1 MSLTSDILELSQQ
14 LQQEHLFV
22 SMERESLQRLYH
34 NVTVM
39 SEQLFHTAWVASQQ
53 KLNLQQFMSQGINA
67 STTSEVY
74 SDNNQLESTNFVDSY
89 KVFSYHDSKYGELM
103 RFLYERPTLLAMLI
117 IEGEERQAGSG
128 DGVVAH
134 IIGLTVT
141 SVYGSC
147 LFHEDEQAV
156 LRLLKTLLDRQ
167 VANSDNPR
175 RLVRRQSTA
184 FSRVYK
190 HLCESLFSARLFLT
204 AALYDPIMRLLMEDE
219 WFFDID
225 PDKAFVRFAPAE
237 KLRRFGEPGTEEHK
251 QKQAQYRAFIVDKLV
266 FLAMRFINSIKANIQ
281 CFPASLG
288 WLVSQVYRVL
298 TERGQVSMQ
307 EVRASCADLVFALFI
322 CPAICDP
329 EPHGITS
336 DVPISHIARH
346 NLMQMAQIIQ
356 VLAMSQWEEIDPKVR
371 DIYGKFEKGCM
382 SSVLDLFLEGPWDD
396 ITEHVVAAKTS
407 QAAGTSRSA
416 VLLTAENVK
425 EMINFIRTASS
436 GVEEKTRRQLDQL
449 VSALPSDLPPSTDSE
464 LSSFTGSGV
473 YSPVS
478 PEAPGTPTS
487 ERKLFK
493 TKGAR
498 KKRSTTVMTPL
509 SDLQVAEGGEGG
521 GDSKASR
528 PVSDVLVLSMYP
540 PGDCPG
546 MLPEKKVLSSMPESQ
561 IQKSPASNTHVN
573 HSVTIATPQVAP
585 NPEIQEKRTRFS
597 LSHDQESIGNASDYQ
612 EVNSE
617 AASSHS
623 VEDDEVDDPEL
634 ETEDNFSD
642 MMSANVSGRGS
653 PSISGR
659 DTPLS
664 QAGSVEDNNP
674 PAAQLPVPVPE
685 TVRKQNRVDVT
696 DRFGKFEIKAEL
708 ERDECKSTVS
718 DTWSTD
724 VLASDSEPPEL
735 NQVDRLEEVTEE
747 IGRPGL
753 LVGAEPLSEISETA
767 SDAWSTDVLASDTDE
782 KHSEL
787 LKDLEQDL
795 LGGGLDREYADHSL
809 VNEEGEEHQI
819 DMDSMGA
826 TGVGPSNQSEGADTF
841 SDVFSEDGDK
851 TSGAI
856 GGSTGGSSGTP
867 KKSSSIVH
875 HFPSGPNLQ
884 LPPAALRQPVKHSEP
899 RAEGGSTWPS
909 GASPLSAGSH
919 PPPSTSAVFGGARSK
934 VRDKRTRRGSSGGGG
949 GGGGDEGGMISEF
962 DPLSSQSSG
971 RRSSRDKVVG
981 RRGNNMQNTQNWVD
995 HPGKPDSRLTSSDG
1009 RHGVSSPLPLISST
1023 EVAGPGSDLPLG
1035 PPSSGR
1041 SGRTGSRD
1049 SGIDI
1054 WVSTNGQMSGN
1065 SPTGRASLDSSL
1077 IGSSPR
1083 LHSQQV
1089 AGGRASLDSNLQRL
1103 HQNLS
1108 NRGTGVT
1115 IASPDSGLHLGS
1127 SSNRSSRPLEIV
1139 SPLFNFTS
1147 SPDNKGPP
1155 QQPSRSTSLGNN
1167 SGSNGIPTGDLLNLS
1182 INTDAVR
1189 ENSPLMLMD
1198 SHFDGQ
1204 GGTTEPLLQGNS
1216 MEKHQEKTA
1225 PPQIQVTNIFK
1236 TITRISS
1243 EEDGDTLLRTDT
1255 EKANKSGSDRESLEG
1270 DVARP
1275 FEQQALNLNE
1285 RRLSSAITSGDS
1297 FCLGTDTDLTD
1308 HGEIPPGTLKDPSTS
1323 FKDAVS
1329 IIEEEPHYTQT
1340 SDSVHSNSEPFFSV
1354 NSDAVSVPALNLDG
1368 KDDTAVAPGKSLLNI
1383 KSHHRED
1390 SSGSNQSG
1398 SSLKLSGENQDYKEQ
1413 AADSILHSDEKDFH
1427 NEGERMKKGHGGGGG
1442 GGSGGFLRSMKDRL
1456 HKGIKKKTPKTEKD
1470 SEMSDSPSA
1479 SPKLP
1484 RAPLANAETT
1494 DDILAKYRTPKKPAT
1509 NKGNNNPA
1517 TNSSNNNN
1525 NSSAPNNNTNVAST
1539 NASTPSKS
1547 SSTSESGGAGASSNA
1562 SSRSGRK
1569 GSIGDACTEDAFFD
1583 PANLESCRAF
1593 LDAKRKLRLVL
1604 SMGDVNFGLSQVHSS
1619 SPREGGV
1626 SPRENPLINLL
1637 NTQLAEAI
1645 NLQNKSQVAQLYEVI
1660 RCIKM
1665 FDSDGCKR
1673 LLRSMR
1679 EDYRGR
1685 SAYISYLVRC
1695 RQGLLATKSQLQ
1707 RLINRITRDKEICSK
1722 HLINL
1727 CARIFLE
1734 KREKRMWRF
1743 MAEFQK
1749 LTMADEKIDLLEQF
1763 LQLLYQDMGADP
1775 LWKAATELQI
1785 EDGQQAIERFLMS
1798 RIYTQAMFPNGD
1810 GDIMRD
1816 QVLQEHL
1823 RKLSKVISPT
1833 HKDLRIPRMYHLECP
1848 WPAAQKEI
1856 YMINAYRTP
1865 KDKIQCVLRCSQTI
1879 MNLLSL
1885 ASEKS
1890 VPAADDFMP
1899 VLIFVLIKANPFGLL
1914 STVQYVNSFYGNRL
1928 QGEEQYWW
1936 LQLTSAIEFIKTMDY
1951 ST

>member
-22 SMERESLQRLYH
+22 TMERESLQRLYH

-39 SEQLFHTAWVASQQ
+39 SEQLFHTTWVASQQ
-53 KLNLQQFMSQGINA
+53 KLNLHKFMSQGINA

-74 SDNNQLESTNFVDSY
+74 SDNNQLEATNFVDSY

-103 RFLYERPTLLAMLI
+103 RFLYEHPTLLAMLI
-117 IEGEERQAGSG
+117 IEGEERQAASG
-128 DGVVAH
+128 EGNVAH

-281 CFPASLG
+281 CFPATLG

-396 ITEHVVAAKTS
+396 ITEHHAATKTS

-416 VLLTAENVK
+416 VLLTAEDVK
-425 EMINFIRTASS
+425 DLISFIRTSS
-436 GVEEKTRRQLDQL
+436 GGVEEKTKRQLDQL
-449 VSALPSDLPPSTDSE
+449 LAVLPSDLPSSTDGELLS
-464 LSSFTGSGV
+464 LSSSGV

-478 PEAPGTPTS
+478 PETPGTPTS
-487 ERKLFK
+487 ERKIFK

-498 KKRSTTVMTPL
+498 KKRSTTMGSTV
-509 SDLQVAEGGEGG
+509 SDLQISDGGEGG
-521 GDSKASR
+521 GDSKAAK
-528 PVSDVLVLSMYP
+528 PVSDVLVLTMYP

-546 MLPEKKVLSSMPESQ
+546 MLPEKKVLSSVPQSQ
-561 IQKSPASNTHVN
+561 IDKPPATNAHGG
-573 HSVTIATPQVAP
+573 HSVTIATPHVTP

-612 EVNSE
+612 EVISE

-664 QAGSVEDNNP
+664 QAGSVEENHP

-696 DRFGKFEIKAEL
+696 ERFGKFEIKAELAL

-735 NQVDRLEEVTEE
+735 NQVDRLEEVAEE
-747 IGRPGL
+747 MGRPGL
-753 LVGAEPLSEISETA
+753 LLGSEPLSEISETA

-787 LKDLEQDL
+787 LKDLDLEQDL
-795 LGGGLDREYADHSL
+795 LGGGLDREYADNSL
-809 VNEEGEEHQI
+809 ATDEGEDSHI
-819 DMDSMGA
+819 DMENMGA
-826 TGVGPSNQSEGADTF
+826 HGGGSSSQADGTDSF

-851 TSGAI
+851 SGGAM
-856 GGSTGGSSGTP
+856 GGGAAGSAGVTP
-867 KKSSSIVH
+867 KKTSGIVH
-875 HFPSGPNLQ
+875 HFQSGPSLQ
-884 LPPAALRQPVKHSEP
+884 LPTAVHRQSQKSD
-899 RAEGGSTWPS
+899 GGSAWTT
-909 GASPLSAGSH
+909 GASPFQAGAH
-919 PPPSTSAVFGGARSK
+919 PPHSSSTPFGGARSK
-934 VRDKRTRRGSSGGGG
+934 VRDKRNRRGSSGGGG
-949 GGGGDEGGMISEF
+949 AGGDDGGMINEF
-962 DPLSSQSSG
+962 DPLSSHGSG
-971 RRSSRDKVVG
+971 RRSSRDKILS
-981 RRGNNMQNTQNWVD
+981 RRVNNIQNTQNWVD
-995 HPGKPDSRLTSSDG
+995 HPGKLDSARSTSSDG
-1009 RHGVSSPLPLISST
+1009 SQGVASSPLTLISSSEGT
-1023 EVAGPGSDLPLG
+1023 RPGSDLPVV

-1065 SPTGRASLDSSL
+1065 SPTGRASLDSSNV
-1077 IGSSPR
+1077 GSSPR
-1083 LHSQQV
+1083 LLSQQG

-1103 HQNLS
+1103 QRNMSSH
-1108 NRGTGVT
+1108 GAVM
-1115 IASPDSGLHLGS
+1115 ASPDSGLHLGS
-1127 SSNRSSRPLEIV
+1127 SLDRTSGPCEIV
-1139 SPLFNFTS
+1139 SPLFSQTNS
-1147 SPDNKGPP
+1147 SDNKEAK
-1155 QQPSRSTSLGNN
+1155 
-1167 SGSNGIPTGDLLNLS
+1167 SGDGGTATDDLLGLS
-1182 INTDAVR
+1182 VPSLAQSAGANPEGSR
-1189 ENSPLMLMD
+1189 GKSPLMLLD

-1204 GGTTEPLLQGNS
+1204 PAGAEPALRGSRGMDKQ
-1216 MEKHQEKTA
+1216 QDKTM

-1236 TITRISS
+1236 TITCISI
-1243 EEDGDTLLRTDT
+1243 EEEGSALRTDKGKGT
-1255 EKANKSGSDRESLEG
+1255 NSGSERESLEG
-1270 DVARP
+1270 DIARP

-1285 RRLSSAITSGDS
+1285 RRLSSALTSGDS
-1297 FCLGTDTDLTD
+1297 FTLGTDTDLGD
-1308 HGEIPPGTLKDPSTS
+1308 LSSNPGEIPAGT
-1323 FKDAVS
+1323 FKDLSISFNDSVS
-1329 IIEEEPHYTQT
+1329 IIEEEPQGPRDSASAG
-1340 SDSVHSNSEPFFSV
+1340 SDSEPFFSIK
-1354 NSDAVSVPALNLDG
+1354 SDSGPVPALNLDG
-1368 KDDTAVAPGKSLLNI
+1368 KDDTTAAAAAAQGLSASGKSVLNI
-1383 KSHHRED
+1383 KSHHRQD

-1398 SSLKLSGENQDYKEQ
+1398 SSLKFAGEVQDRTKEQ
-1413 AADSILHSDEKDFH
+1413 AADNISIVSDEKEFN
-1427 NEGERMKKGHGGGGG
+1427 NEGERVKKGHSG
-1442 GGSGGFLRSMKDRL
+1442 GGSGFLRTMKDRL
-1456 HKGIKKKTPKTEKD
+1456 HKGIKKKTSKMDKD
-1470 SEMSDSPSA
+1470 SEISDSPSV

-1494 DDILAKYRTPKKPAT
+1494 DEILAKYRTPKKSASAKSSNSPAT
-1509 NKGNNNPA
+1509 

-1525 NSSAPNNNTNVAST
+1525 NTSAPNNNTST
-1539 NASTPSKS
+1539 NTGTPPKS

-1569 GSIGDACTEDAFFD
+1569 GSVGDAEEAFFD

-1593 LDAKRKLRLVL
+1593 LDAKRKLRLAL
-1604 SMGDVNFGLSQVHSS
+1604 SLGDVNFGLSQVHSS
-1619 SPREGGV
+1619 SPREGGA

-1679 EDYRGR
+1679 EDYRNR

-1722 HLINL
+1722 HLTNM
-1727 CARIFLE
+1727 CARNFLE

-1763 LQLLYQDMGADP
+1763 LQHLYQEMGVDP
-1775 LWKAATELQI
+1775 LWKAATECQI

-1816 QVLQEHL
+1816 QLLQEHL

-1833 HKDLRIPRMYHLECP
+1833 HKDLCIPHMYHLECP

-1879 MNLLSL
+1879 MNLLSM
-1885 ASEKS
+1885 ASDRS

-1936 LQLTSAIEFIKTMDY
+1936 LQLTSAIEFIKNM
-1951 ST
+1951 